1 MGSVESKLCKDSNVE
16 TFFLALNFFNKAMK
30 LIFAV
35 FLSAIAIVHGAPS
48 DGKGHAERS
57 NDYVVAKLQK
67 DLATLSQSYAKEV
80 SQLKLRQSDVE
91 LAASII
97 NEENLRQLIR
107 SEIKAHRP
115 CALGTKK
122 PTEGAGAG
130 NDKGFDSTY
139 TINFGR
145 TFDSE
150 PEVIV
155 AISDFYRTQQGTGDT
170 VWALTAEVTQKNT
183 DSFDVRLV
191 GYGTQV
197 DRLAISWVACQ

>member
-57 NDYVVAKLQK
+57 NDYVVAKPQK

-122 PTEGAGAG
+122 ATEGLSNG
-130 NDKGFDSTY
+130 KGFDSTY

-155 AISDFYRTQQGTGDT
+155 AISDFYRNQQGTNDQMWG
-170 VWALTAEVTQKNT
+170 LTAEVTQKTT

>member
-1 MGSVESKLCKDSNVE
+1 
-16 TFFLALNFFNKAMK
+16 
-30 LIFAV
+30 
-35 FLSAIAIVHGAPS
+35 
-48 DGKGHAERS
+48 
-57 NDYVVAKLQK
+57 VAKLQK

-122 PTEGAGAG
+122 ATKGLG
-130 NDKGFDSTY
+130 NSNGFDSTY

-155 AISDFYRTQQGTGDT
+155 AISDFKRGQQGTGDE

-191 GYGTQV
+191 GYDTRV